1 MTFVV
6 GIDGSDISWAA
17 FHAACRM
24 IDRKKDTMW
33 AYHVTN
39 PGRYKEMPLNYQPG
53 KDTCLNLLFATH
65 CASFLSSVRFLPFLS
80 ALPSFSSVLLAV
92 ADTLKNNFEALSI
105 REEVSDCVNVNWV
118 CEEKESAD
126 SKVRDM
132 ICSFA
137 HKKTADVLILGAYGT
152 KVTVRRLFMCST
164 YSRRCN

>member
-1 MTFVV
+1 MGKLIMGAQSARTMAALERRPMTFVV

-39 PGRYKEMPLNYQPG
+39 PGRYKDMPLNYQP
-53 KDTCLNLLFATH
+53 DTWE
-65 CASFLSSVRFLPFLS
+65 
-80 ALPSFSSVLLAV
+80 
-92 ADTLKNNFEALSI
+92 NNFESLSI

-118 CEEKESAD
+118 CEEKVSVD

-152 KVTVRRLFMCST
+152 KVTVRRLFMRST
-164 YSRRCN
+164 YCRWCNRLCCSIPCISG